1 MPRRGKRLLEG
12 AIRWL
17 RKVLATEAADG
28 LYITALWN
36 VPVEGD
42 MQITPQI
49 SLVPFEA
56 LRDSEQKRWLTDQV
70 LARGPVLTMFEGRP
84 PTSALVVQYR
94 VEPYLR
100 DPAEP
105 SQLDQ
110 NFIDLHTLISEVTR
124 VLTLI
129 GPRIPLHVANW
140 FNFNDPDLECAQLGR
155 SRGTQIV
162 EILPRMSFAAAP
174 MLDAAEAQ
182 QTIAQFQ
189 GLQPQTKKKVIT
201 ATSRL
206 KHGLSRHHA
215 GDQAVEL
222 SIAFETLTGDAAN
235 AEMTHKVSER
245 AVRMLGG
252 PPDVRARNL
261 AILKKT
267 YEVRTKVVHQGEH
280 ASGTLMIANEK
291 MTVDAVMTD
300 AARLCAELIKIVIK
314 RGSVP
319 SWGHFDINEHE
330 STTVVPAPGD

>member
-1 MPRRGKRLLEG
+1 MGAWRPQFRNDRSFTFGKQPDKH
-12 AIRWL
+12 A
-17 RKVLATEAADG
+17 
-28 LYITALWN
+28 
-36 VPVEGD
+36 
-42 MQITPQI
+42 
-49 SLVPFEA
+49 
-56 LRDSEQKRWLTDQV
+56 
-70 LARGPVLTMFEGRP
+70 MFEGCP

-100 DPAEP
+100 NPDEP

-110 NFIDLHTLISEVTR
+110 NFIDLHTLVSEITL

-129 GPRIPLHVANW
+129 GPRVPLHVANW
-140 FNFNDPDLECAQLGR
+140 FNFDDPDLECAQLGR

-174 MLDAAEAQ
+174 VLDAAEAQ
-182 QTIAQFQ
+182 RTIAQFQ
-189 GLQPQTKKKVIT
+189 GLQPLAKKKVIT

-222 SIAFETLTGDAAN
+222 SIALETLVGDAAN
-235 AEMTHKVSER
+235 AEMTHKVSVR

-261 AILKKT
+261 AILKRT
-267 YEVRTKVVHQGEH
+267 YDVRSKVVHQGEQ
-280 ASGTLMIANEK
+280 ASGTVTVASEK
-291 MTVDAVMTD
+291 MTVDALMTE
-300 AARLCAELIKIVIK
+300 AACLCAELIKVVIK

-319 SWGHFDINEHE
+319 SWGHFDINESASMTAVS
-330 STTVVPAPGD
+330 STGVD